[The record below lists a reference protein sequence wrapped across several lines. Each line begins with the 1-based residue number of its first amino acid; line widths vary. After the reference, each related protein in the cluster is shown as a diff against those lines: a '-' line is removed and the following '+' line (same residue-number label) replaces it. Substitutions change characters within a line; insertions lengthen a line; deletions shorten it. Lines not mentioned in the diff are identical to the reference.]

1 MKHVFIVDPKAFG
14 EQQWKM
20 DGLLDSIGQYFR
32 TQEKPDFSTLFS
44 HYPRDAIKL
53 IQKQVDEVEPF
64 ETVRVYAIGGD
75 DVLFDCLNGIAG
87 LPSMELAIAPY
98 GSANSFIRAFGEKK
112 TDQFKDIASLITADT
127 IPTDMVEVGNM
138 YAINGCAVGL
148 TPARAIKLRDIKA
161 RLATGISRYA
171 VGFWFFLYRLT
182 SLFNREIIAHNYT
195 ITIDDQDYSGN
206 YSQINVV
213 NAPYFDRHKI
223 ALAGALP
230 DDGMLDVI
238 LFKAVSPLSTSASIS
253 KYLRGRR
260 LPSNCVRV
268 QARKIEI
275 KSEKPIYIQTDTE
288 YLLDTSI
295 TFEVVPS
302 AVQVVAVNNLVY
314 QGF

>member
-1 MKHVFIVDPKAFG
+1 MKHVFIVDPKAFRD
-14 EQQWKM
+14 QQWKM
-20 DGLLDSIGQYFR
+20 DGFLDSIGQYFR

-64 ETVRVYAIGGD
+64 DPVRVYAIGGD
-75 DVLFDCLNGIAG
+75 DILFDCLNGIAG

-98 GSANSFIRAFGEKK
+98 GDNNSFIRAFGEKK
-112 TDQFKDIASLITADT
+112 ADQFRDVTTLVTADT
-127 IPTDMVEVGNM
+127 IPTDMIEAGNM
-138 YAINGCAVGL
+138 FAINGCSVGL
-148 TPARAIKLRDIKA
+148 IPTRAIKLREMQA
-161 RLATGISRYA
+161 RLSTGISRYA
-171 VGFWFFLYRLT
+171 VGFWYFLYKLT

-195 ITIDDQDYSGN
+195 ITIDGEDHSGN

-213 NAPYFDRHKI
+213 NAPYFDRHKN

-230 DDGMLDVI
+230 DDGVLDVV
-238 LFKAVSPLSTSASIS
+238 LFKSASPLLTSMSIR
-253 KYLRGRR
+253 KYLRGK

-288 YLLDTSI
+288 FLVDTSI
-295 TFEVVPS
+295 TFEIVPG
-302 AVQVVAVNNLVY
+302 AVQVVAVNNLAY

>member
-53 IQKQVDEVEPF
+53 IQKQVDEAEPF

-75 DVLFDCLNGIAG
+75 DILFDCLNGIAG

-98 GSANSFIRAFGEKK
+98 GITNSFIRAFGDKK
-112 TDQFKDIASLITADT
+112 GDHFKDMAALITADT
-127 IPTDMVEVGNM
+127 IPTDMIEVGNM
-138 YAINGCAVGL
+138 YAINGCSVGI
-148 TPARAIKLRDIKA
+148 TPVRAIKLRDIKA
-161 RLATGISRYA
+161 KLATGISRYA
-171 VGFWFFLYRLT
+171 VGFWFFLYKLT
-182 SLFNREIIAHNYT
+182 SLFNREIIAHDYT
-195 ITIDDQDYSGN
+195 ITIDDQDYSGR
-206 YSQINVV
+206 YSQINIV
-213 NAPYFDRHKI
+213 NAPYFDRHKN
-223 ALAGALP
+223 ALAGSLP

-238 LFKAVSPLSTSASIS
+238 LFKSVSPLSTSVSIS
-253 KYLRGRR
+253 RYLRGRR

-268 QARKIEI
+268 QARKIEV
-275 KSEKPIYIQTDTE
+275 KSKKPIYIQTDTE
-288 YLLDTSI
+288 YLVDTSI

-302 AVQVVAVNNLVY
+302 AVQVVAVNNLAY

>member
-14 EQQWKM
+14 DQQWRM

-75 DVLFDCLNGIAG
+75 DLLFDCLNGIAG

-112 TDQFKDIASLITADT
+112 GDQFKDIVALITADT
-127 IPTDMVEVGNM
+127 IPTDMIEVGNM
-138 YAINGCAVGL
+138 FAINGCAVGL

-161 RLATGISRYA
+161 RLSTGISRYA
-171 VGFWFFLYRLT
+171 AGFWFLLFKLT
-182 SLFNREIIAHNYT
+182 SLFNKEYIAHNYT
-195 ITIDDQDYSGN
+195 ITIDGEDYSGH
-206 YSQINVV
+206 YSQLTIV
-213 NAPYFDRHKI
+213 NAPYFDRHKN

-230 DDGMLDVI
+230 DDGMLDVV
-238 LFKAVSPLSTSASIS
+238 LFKAVGPLSTSIAIG
-253 KYLRGRR
+253 KYLRGRK

-275 KSEKPIYIQTDTE
+275 KSDRPIYVQTDTE
-288 YLLDTSI
+288 FLLDTSI
-295 TFEVVPS
+295 TFEIVPG
-302 AVQVVAVNNLVY
+302 AVQVVAVNNLGY